1 MISLKQIH
9 YAIAVSKTKHFKKAA
24 EMCSVSQS
32 ALSSAITE
40 LESQLKIQLFE
51 RDNKK
56 VLITPIGE
64 QFLAKAH
71 EIKLCVEDLMLLSQS
86 QHELFS
92 HPISVGVIPTIGPY
106 LLPKVL
112 PGIRAEYDKIQLS
125 IVEDQ
130 SHVLVDKVR
139 NGELDTAILAL
150 PYALDGL
157 LSFEFWEEDFYFIT
171 HELDEQAK
179 QCDVHDRQCCIASA
193 DIDPDKL
200 MLLEDGHCL
209 KDHVLAVC
217 QFSKFRTNHTFSGAS
232 LYTLI
237 QMVASKMGTTLL
249 PEMALDQLVNNS
261 NELSAV
267 RLDEPSPHRRLALIC
282 RVNYPRVD
290 QIQALISLFRKQLLK
305 PSP

>member
-1 MISLKQIH
+1 MISLKQIN

-40 LESQLKIQLFE
+40 LENQLKIQLFE

-64 QFLAKAH
+64 QFLMKAH
-71 EIKLCVEDLMLLSQS
+71 EIKICVDDLMLLSQS
-86 QHELFS
+86 QQALFS
-92 HPISVGVIPTIGPY
+92 HPMSVGVIPTIGPY

-112 PGIRAEYDKIQLS
+112 PGIRSEYEDIQLS

-130 SHVLVDKVR
+130 SHVLVEKVR

-150 PYALDGL
+150 PYPIDGL
-157 LSFEFWEEDFYFIT
+157 LSFDFWEEDFYFIT
-171 HELDEQAK
+171 HEQDEQAQ
-179 QCDVHDRQCCIASA
+179 QCDVYDKQCCIASS
-193 DIDPDKL
+193 DIDSDRL

-217 QFSKFRTNHTFSGAS
+217 QFSKFSHNFSGAS

-290 QIQALISLFRKQLLK
+290 QIQALISLFKQQLNNK
-305 PSP
+305 SI